1 MAKSSL
7 TNEAPDK
14 ERGQDSITAASLD
27 DVSKQ
32 IVDKTNEEAGAARGA
47 GELEKWNRPRINIYR
62 YLATLYSFVI
72 MGMNDAAYGLETFYD
87 VNYTVISLVFLG
99 GWYFLYCFGMFG
111 ESMSQEQKGLTAYI

>member
-7 TNEAPDK
+7 TNEAPDE

-72 MGMNDAAYGLETFYD
+72 MGMNDAAYGVSGHSPL
-87 VNYTVISLVFLG
+87 LV
-99 GWYFLYCFGMFG
+99 YY
-111 ESMSQEQKGLTAYI
+111 LTNLWSRLLSHT